1 MKSRSAARQNDPRY
15 VTGEFRAVRTESGA
29 STDTSLRPNQVN
41 TFRIPRALEQLGAP
55 VHMTEHSRAYLITL
69 PIAGIRQVAHE
80 ISVAIDSGIPVTSVV
95 FDVDLDR
102 EEGWDELVAKL
113 NVRLPAD
120 KALLTWED
128 MEVGLHKARQNLD
141 PDAKTKMEEGFALYV
156 EWEPTHQ

>member
-1 MKSRSAARQNDPRY
+1 M
-15 VTGEFRAVRTESGA
+15 VGMLSGA
-29 STDTSLRPNQVN
+29 STDTSLPSSQIDSV
-41 TFRIPRALEQLGAP
+41 RIPRALEQLGAP
-55 VHMTEHSRAYLITL
+55 LHVTEHSRAYLITL

-80 ISVAIDSGIPVTSVV
+80 IRVAIDSGIPVTSVV

-113 NVRLPAD
+113 NVGLPAD

-128 MEVGLHKARQNLD
+128 MEARLHKARQNLN
-141 PDAKTKMEEGFALYV
+141 PDARAKMEEGFALYV